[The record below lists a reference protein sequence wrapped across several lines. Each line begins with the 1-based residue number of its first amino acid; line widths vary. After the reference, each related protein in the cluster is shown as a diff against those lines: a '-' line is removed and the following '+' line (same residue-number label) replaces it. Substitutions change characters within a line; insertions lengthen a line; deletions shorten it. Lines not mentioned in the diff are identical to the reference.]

1 MTIRLLSIDILIIFI
16 DSLFPSSGSSYYLLL
31 VLLHFNKFSS
41 RIDLFIVINFLH
53 RNSQTILLQYLTHIN
68 NLQLLLLLIIIILII
83 IIIIFIMSV
92 ILLSLITPII
102 IIIITIIILTSLYF
116 NVIRRV
122 L

>member
-1 MTIRLLSIDILIIFI
+1 MTIRLVSIDILIIFI

-41 RIDLFIVINFLH
+41 RIDLFIIINFLH
-53 RNSQTILLQYLTHIN
+53 RNSQTILLKYLTHIN
-68 NLQLLLLLIIIILII
+68 NLQLLLLLIIIIVII
-83 IIIIFIMSV
+83 IFIIFIMSS

-116 NVIRRV
+116 NIIR
-122 L
+122 